1 MKSFTIVVML
11 MLTHV
16 AFAQQVLPLYP
27 DRIANCKVRLNEKER
42 PTLTVYL
49 PAADRAIGTAIIIF
63 PGGGYGTL
71 VTDTEGTPI
80 ARAFLEQGI
89 AAIVVKYRLP
99 DAQKMEDKSLGPL
112 MDAQQAMKMV
122 RTKAA
127 GWHINP
133 SKIGVIGFSAGGHVA
148 SSLGTHFKTSY
159 IPNKENIG
167 LRPDFMVLVYPVIS
181 MDTALTHMGSRT
193 NLLGKEPG
201 PERVSLFSNENQVSP
216 DTPPAY
222 LTHTGDDQ
230 VVKVENSIAF
240 YKALQKHKIDSEL
253 HLFPRGDHGFVLKL
267 PTDEWMQPI
276 FRFMARQGF

>member
-1 MKSFTIVVML
+1 MVML
-11 MLTHV
+11 LLTHG

-27 DRIANCKVRLNEKER
+27 DSIANSKVKPGEKEQ

-49 PAADRAIGTAIIIF
+49 PDADRANGTAILIF

-80 ARAFLEQGI
+80 ARAFLKQGI

-99 DAQKMEDKSLGPL
+99 DAQKMKDKSLGPL
-112 MDAQQAMKMV
+112 MDAQQALKMV

-127 GWHINP
+127 DWHINP

-159 IPNKENIG
+159 VPNKENIS

-181 MDTALTHMGSRT
+181 MDTALTHMGSRI
-193 NLLGKEPG
+193 NLLGKEPA
-201 PERVSLFSNENQVSP
+201 PERISLFSNENQVSP

-222 LTHTGDDQ
+222 LTHSGDDQ
-230 VVKVENSIAF
+230 VVKVDNSIAF

-267 PTDEWMQPI
+267 PADEWMQPI
-276 FRFMARQGF
+276 FRFIERQGF